1 MRMYNFDLNIW
12 EKVLLRTHPNSSLHF
27 LETLEIPVSRVFL
40 DADAQVLGT
49 SLIGARMS

>member
-12 EKVLLRTHPNSSLHF
+12 EKVLLRAHPTSSLYF

-40 DADAQVLGT
+40 GADAQPLLVF
-49 SLIGARMS
+49 RMLFSMS